1 MAESQIVSV
10 IQIWA
15 AIAWADGVL
24 AEPEADGLRKL
35 IRTADLTPE
44 ERADA
49 MKMIEQRVYLP
60 DSLASP
66 STLTPEARVGI
77 YRAACRMAVMDHV
90 FAAAERVML
99 DRMRFQLQ
107 LDDAVADEIEGDI
120 PGMT

>member
-1 MAESQIVSV
+1 MADSQILSV

-24 AEPEADGLRKL
+24 AEPEADGLRRL
-35 IRTADLTPE
+35 IRTADLSPE
-44 ERADA
+44 ERAEA
-49 MKMIEQRVYLP
+49 MKMVEKRVYLP
-60 DSLASP
+60 DTLAQP
-66 STLTPEARVGI
+66 STLTAEAKKGI

-107 LDDAVADEIEGDI
+107 LDDAVADEVERDV